1 MITLYGQDFFWTLKN
16 IFYYMTAS
24 SVGKLNGILCSRLA
38 SYPVRW
44 VCLTAW
50 DFLLSFCE
58 KKKFFFLSQKKY
70 FQLVLWA
77 SISHILL
84 AQGRLFLILVN
95 NFVRGWLAWTL
106 VRWSSVLQKLLAQQ
120 EYLLVQDYQTGLFS
134 SPVGHIQ

>member
-1 MITLYGQDFFWTLKN
+1 
-16 IFYYMTAS
+16 MTAS
-24 SVGKLNGILCSRLA
+24 SVGKLNGILCSSFA

-44 VCLTAW
+44 VYLTAW

-58 KKKFFFLSQKKY
+58 KKNFFSCLKKKY

-84 AQGRLFLILVN
+84 AQGHLFLILVN

-106 VRWSSVLQKLLAQQ
+106 VHWSSVLQKLLAQQ
-120 EYLLVQDYQTGLFS
+120 EYIYLSRTTRQDFFRALLVTYSKTPQLR
-134 SPVGHIQ
+134 I